1 MKENAKHRIV
11 IYDILKFLAVLL
23 VIIGHTTYINISA
36 KYGFGNYFEP
46 TSYSLLYKI
55 MLKLVSF
62 IYQFHMP
69 LFIFVSGAL
78 FYREIDKENFSFENL
93 VNKKAKSLIIPYL
106 TYGIL
111 YTVIVKL
118 IAGFY
123 SLENLP
129 YAIVYDVLLG
139 QDIKQHIWFL
149 PTLFFITILYYVT
162 CIALKRDKKQLI
174 ILLIIVSLFMSQ
186 INVVFPGVK
195 YFAKLFLFF
204 GLGYFFETIRVKVET
219 ISNKK
224 GIILFLICSGITL
237 VLYKLLM
244 NTSNIF
250 IKDMIDIIFTV
261 GAISVCTI
269 FSILISRIHKITEC
283 RLYKEIVGYSF
294 DIYILGD
301 PLNYIILQ
309 LITILNLGYLY
320 QSNIGSV
327 IIIITRSIGVL
338 IISMLVAQMIKK
350 LKNYERFNK
359 IIKIVLYSAIIAS
372 IIVIISNSILGIMP
386 ITYK

>member
-11 IYDILKFLAVLL
+11 ISDILKFLAVLL

-46 TSYSLLYKI
+46 ESYSLFYKI

-69 LFIFVSGAL
+69 LFIFISGAL
-78 FYREIDKENFSFENL
+78 FYREINKENFSFENL
-93 VNKKAKSLIIPYL
+93 VNKKVKSLIIPYL

-111 YTVIVKL
+111 YTIIVKL

-123 SLENLP
+123 SLGNLP

-149 PTLFFITILYYVT
+149 PTLFFITILYYVANT
-162 CIALKRDKKQLI
+162 ALKRDKKHLI

-204 GLGYFFETIRVKVET
+204 GLGYFFETIRVKVEG

-224 GIILFLICSGITL
+224 EIILFLICSGITL
-237 VLYKLLM
+237 VLYKILM
-244 NTSNIF
+244 NIQNIF
-250 IKDMIDIIFTV
+250 IKDIIDIIFTV
-261 GAISVCTI
+261 GAISACTI
-269 FSILISRIHKITEC
+269 FSIIVSRIHKITEC
-283 RLYKEIVGYSF
+283 RLYKEIIGYSF

-309 LITILNLGYLY
+309 LITILNLGCLY
-320 QSNIGSV
+320 QSNIGSA
-327 IIIITRSIGVL
+327 IIIIIRSIGVL
-338 IISMLVAQMIKK
+338 IISILVAQIIKK
-350 LKNYERFNK
+350 LKKYERFNK
-359 IIKIVLYSAIIAS
+359 IIKIVLYCVIIAS

-386 ITYK
+386 ITYE

>member
-204 GLGYFFETIRVKVET
+204 WFRIFF
-219 ISNKK
+219 
-224 GIILFLICSGITL
+224 
-237 VLYKLLM
+237 
-244 NTSNIF
+244 
-250 IKDMIDIIFTV
+250 
-261 GAISVCTI
+261 
-269 FSILISRIHKITEC
+269 
-283 RLYKEIVGYSF
+283 
-294 DIYILGD
+294 
-301 PLNYIILQ
+301 
-309 LITILNLGYLY
+309 
-320 QSNIGSV
+320 
-327 IIIITRSIGVL
+327 
-338 IISMLVAQMIKK
+338 
-350 LKNYERFNK
+350 
-359 IIKIVLYSAIIAS
+359 
-372 IIVIISNSILGIMP
+372 
-386 ITYK
+386 

>member
-1 MKENAKHRIV
+1 M
-11 IYDILKFLAVLL
+11 
-23 VIIGHTTYINISA
+23 
-36 KYGFGNYFEP
+36 
-46 TSYSLLYKI
+46 
-55 MLKLVSF
+55 
-62 IYQFHMP
+62 
-69 LFIFVSGAL
+69 
-78 FYREIDKENFSFENL
+78 
-93 VNKKAKSLIIPYL
+93 
-106 TYGIL
+106 
-111 YTVIVKL
+111 
-118 IAGFY
+118 
-123 SLENLP
+123 
-129 YAIVYDVLLG
+129 
-139 QDIKQHIWFL
+139 
-149 PTLFFITILYYVT
+149 
-162 CIALKRDKKQLI
+162 
-174 ILLIIVSLFMSQ
+174 
-186 INVVFPGVK
+186 
-195 YFAKLFLFF
+195 
-204 GLGYFFETIRVKVET
+204 
-219 ISNKK
+219 
-224 GIILFLICSGITL
+224 